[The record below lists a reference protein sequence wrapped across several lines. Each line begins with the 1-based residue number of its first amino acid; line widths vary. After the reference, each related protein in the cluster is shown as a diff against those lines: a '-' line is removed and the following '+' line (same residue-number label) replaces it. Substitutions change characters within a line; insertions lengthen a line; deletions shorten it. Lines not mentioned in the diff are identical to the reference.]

1 VAEEQVMGIFTSPG
15 HDAAA
20 GERFLT
26 VAEIAAMWG
35 LSTASVRRI
44 FLQEPGVLVIGRR
57 NDQARIHKR
66 VYRTLRI
73 PESVV
78 ARVRQRLANG
88 CT

>member
-1 VAEEQVMGIFTSPG
+1 MGIFTSPG
-15 HDAAA
+15 HDAAI

-26 VAEIAAMWG
+26 VAEVAAMWG
-35 LSTASVRRI
+35 LSSVSVRRI

-57 NDQARIHKR
+57 EEQSRVRKR

-88 CT
+88 YS

>member
-1 VAEEQVMGIFTSPG
+1 MSTFTSPG
-15 HDAAA
+15 PGGMA

-26 VAEIAAMWG
+26 VAEVAAMWG
-35 LSTASVRRI
+35 LSTVCVRRI
-44 FLQEPGVLVIGRR
+44 FLQEPGVLVLGQRQEQAKLRR
-57 NDQARIHKR
+57 R

-88 CT
+88 RH

>member
-1 VAEEQVMGIFTSPG
+1 MSAFTSQGPSG
-15 HDAAA
+15 MA

-26 VAEIAAMWG
+26 VAEVASMWS
-35 LSTASVRRI
+35 LSAVCVRRI
-44 FLQEPGVLVIGRR
+44 FLQEPGVLVLGQRQVQAKLRR
-57 NDQARIHKR
+57 R

-88 CT
+88 SA

>member
-1 VAEEQVMGIFTSPG
+1 MMRSTLTSPG
-15 HDAAA
+15 RGGVAE
-20 GERFLT
+20 ERFLT
-26 VAEIAAMWG
+26 VAEVAAMWG
-35 LSTASVRRI
+35 LSTVSVRRI

-57 NDQARIHKR
+57 EEQAKAYKR

-88 CT
+88 RT